1 MENQP
6 IDTHSATD
14 KKPAIEKY
22 FNAAIKMEA
31 SDLHLKGNELPRL
44 RIGGHLRETTG
55 VQVSQARLEE
65 IVYEF
70 LSIEQKKFFLEHG
83 AIDLAYDMGDTDRF
97 RVNVFR
103 QRGNIS
109 LAARRVTSIIP
120 PFESLYLPQAVED
133 ISQFH
138 QGLILVTGV
147 TGSGKSTTI
156 ASMLNHIN
164 QNRSCHILTVED
176 PIEYIYKDAKS
187 LINQREIGVD
197 VPSFD
202 EALRSFMREDPDV
215 VLVGEMR
222 DYITLNAGLKAA
234 ETGHQVFAT
243 LHSTD
248 AYQTITRILDL
259 TPQEERHMIRQAL
272 VGNLK
277 AIISQRLLPT
287 IRDHPKRVPAVEI
300 LIVNAAARKLIQEE
314 REVDVGTIIKNSYA
328 DGMVDYTESLRQLV
342 EKEFIDLK
350 TAYDYASNP
359 DELKMALKGI
369 KSATSGILG

>member
-1 MENQP
+1 MEDQP
-6 IDTHSATD
+6 IDSHSAID

-31 SDLHLKGNELPRL
+31 SDLHLKGNRLPRL

-55 VQVSQARLEE
+55 VEISQARLEE
-65 IVYEF
+65 IIFEF
-70 LSIEQKKFFLEHG
+70 LSIEQKKYFQEHG
-83 AIDLAYDMGDTDRF
+83 AIDMAYNLGDSDRF

-109 LAARRVTSIIP
+109 LAARRITSIIP
-120 PFESLYLPQAVED
+120 PFESLFLPPVVEE
-133 ISQFH
+133 IAQFH

-156 ASMLNHIN
+156 ASMINHIN
-164 QNRSCHILTVED
+164 HNRACHIITVED
-176 PIEYIYKDAKS
+176 PIEFIYDDDKA
-187 LINQREIGVD
+187 LISQREIGVD
-197 VPSFD
+197 VPSFE

-222 DYITLNAGLKAA
+222 DFVTLNAGLKAA
-234 ETGHQVFAT
+234 QTGHQVFAT
-243 LHSTD
+243 MHSTD
-248 AYQTITRILDL
+248 AYQTITRVLDL
-259 TPQEERHMIRQAL
+259 TPQVERHMIRQAL

-287 IRDHPKRVPAVEI
+287 IREHPKRVPAVEI
-300 LIVNAAARKLIQEE
+300 LIVNAAARKLIEEE
-314 REVDVGTIIKNSYA
+314 REVDVGVIIKSAYA

-350 TAYDYASNP
+350 TAYNYASKP

-369 KSATSGILG
+369 KSATGGILG